1 MPKAHYKFSAVGKRK
16 NAIAR
21 VYMNKGTGKVSIN
34 RREFDEYF
42 PAQIQQKSAFRA
54 LVVTNNENKFDIF
67 VRVAGGGVSAQ
78 ADAVNYGISKA
89 LLEVD
94 PELRATLKPHG
105 FLTRDARI
113 KERKKYGQPGARKK
127 YQYSKR

>member
-1 MPKAHYKFSAVGKRK
+1 MPKAHYKFSGVGKRK

-21 VYMNKGTGKVSIN
+21 VYMNKGKGAVSIN
-34 RREFDEYF
+34 HREFEEYF
-42 PAQIQQKSAFRA
+42 PTLVNQKEALRA
-54 LVVTNNENKFDIF
+54 LEVTNNKSNFDIYI
-67 VRVAGGGVSAQ
+67 RVVGGGVSAQ
-78 ADAVNYGISKA
+78 AEAVNCGISKA

-94 PELRATLKPHG
+94 PELRVTLKQNG

-127 YQYSKR
+127 FQYSKR